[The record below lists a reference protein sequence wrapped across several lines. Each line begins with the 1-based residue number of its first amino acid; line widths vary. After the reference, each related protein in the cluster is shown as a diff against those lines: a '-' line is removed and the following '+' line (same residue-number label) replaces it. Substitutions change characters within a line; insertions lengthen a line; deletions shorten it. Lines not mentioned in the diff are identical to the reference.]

1 MREKIG
7 KRGWLAYGIA
17 VLLSLYLAAFFSR
30 LYVPDRQF
38 FLDTDSLKDQKV
50 MAFVYDEAPVE
61 LLPAGD
67 ETYTGVIR
75 SGESA

>member
-1 MREKIG
+1 MG
-7 KRGWLAYGIA
+7 KRGYLAYGIA
-17 VLLSLYLAAFFSR
+17 VLLSLYLATFCSR
-30 LYVPDRQF
+30 LYVPERQL

-75 SGESA
+75 SG